1 MQIAQIEEKCFFV
14 VAVLEQKQ
22 EPRREGVALNVN
34 FRMIQITNKENIS
47 RKKNLLV
54 LRKVFVLFLSRTK

>member
-22 EPRREGVALNVN
+22 EPRREGVALKVN

-47 RKKNLLV
+47 RKNLLV
-54 LRKVFVLFLSRTK
+54 LRKVIVVFMNKTE